1 MSESIDTGPTGS
13 RGLGNVSNA
22 KGGTRLPELS
32 LKGRSAVVTGAG
44 RGIGRAIALS
54 LAEAGADVALAAR
67 TPSELEDVAAEIRT
81 LGSRAFAVPTDV
93 SDSSQVEYMIEA
105 ALKQFGSIDV
115 LVNNAGI
122 NLRLPL
128 VPLPDGV
135 PDWLRVPRPPDSS
148 ITDDEWQRVLSVN
161 VSGVMYGCRAVAP
174 HMLARS
180 RGKIIN
186 VSSVQGKTAVPFY
199 SAYAVSKAAV
209 NMLTRVLALEWAQH
223 GIQVNA
229 LCPGSYETDMAGDQ
243 WTDPAKAERAAAAI
257 PMGRP
262 GDLRQ
267 LGVLAAYLA
276 SPASDYMTGQA
287 VFIDGGIAA
296 L

>member
-1 MSESIDTGPTGS
+1 MSASGRRATAKSGTLPG
-13 RGLGNVSNA
+13 A
-22 KGGTRLPELS
+22 KGDSGLAELS
-32 LKGRSAVVTGAG
+32 LKGRSAIVTGAG

-67 TPSELEDVAAEIRT
+67 TLSELEGLAAEIRA

-93 SDSSQVEYMIEA
+93 SDSSQVEYMVEA
-105 ALKQFGSIDV
+105 TLKKFGSIDV

-148 ITDDEWQRVLSVN
+148 ITDVEWQRVLSVN

-174 HMLARS
+174 HMLARES
-180 RGKIIN
+180 GKIIN
-186 VSSVQGKTAVPFY
+186 VSSVQAKAAVPYY

-229 LCPGSYETDMAGDQ
+229 LCPGSYDTDMAGDQ
-243 WTDPAKAERAAAAI
+243 WSDPAKAERAAAVI

-287 VFIDGGIAA
+287 VYIDGGIAA

>member
-1 MSESIDTGPTGS
+1 MSEPEDSGTAGS
-13 RGLGNVSNA
+13 GVPGNVP
-22 KGGTRLPELS
+22 GTTGDPRLPELS
-32 LKGRSAVVTGAG
+32 LRGRSAIVTGAG
-44 RGIGRAIALS
+44 RGIGRSIALS
-54 LAEAGADVALAAR
+54 LAEAGADVAVAAR
-67 TPSELEDVAAEIRT
+67 TPSDLEEVAAEIRA

-93 SDSSQVEYMIEA
+93 SDSSQVEYMVEA
-105 ALKQFGSIDV
+105 TLEQFGSIDV

-135 PDWLRVPRPPDSS
+135 PDWLRVPRAADSS
-148 ITDDEWQRVLSVN
+148 ITDDEWQRVQSVN

-186 VSSVQGKTAVPFY
+186 VSSVQGKAAVPYY

-229 LCPGSYETDMAGDQ
+229 LCPGSYETDMAGDL
-243 WTDPAKAERAAAAI
+243 WTDPAKAERAAAMI

-287 VFIDGGIAA
+287 VFMDGGIAA

>member
-1 MSESIDTGPTGS
+1 MAAVGRRANADSETRPG
-13 RGLGNVSNA
+13 A
-22 KGGTRLPELS
+22 KGDSGLNELS
-32 LKGRSAVVTGAG
+32 LEGKSAIVTGAG

-67 TPSELEDVAAEIRT
+67 TLSELEDLAAEIQT

-93 SDSSQVEYMIEA
+93 SDSSQVEYMVEA
-105 ALKQFGSIDV
+105 TLKEFGSIDV

-135 PDWLRVPRPPDSS
+135 PDWLRVPRTPDSS
-148 ITDDEWQRVLSVN
+148 ITDVEWQRVLSVN

-174 HMLARS
+174 HMLARES
-180 RGKIIN
+180 GKIIN
-186 VSSVQGKTAVPFY
+186 VSSVQAKAAVPYY

-229 LCPGSYETDMAGDQ
+229 LCPGSYDTDMAGDQ
-243 WTDPAKAERAAAAI
+243 WSDPAKAERAAAMI

-267 LGVLAAYLA
+267 LGMLAAYLA

-287 VFIDGGIAA
+287 VYIDGGIAA

>member
-1 MSESIDTGPTGS
+1 MAAVGRRANADSETRPG
-13 RGLGNVSNA
+13 A
-22 KGGTRLPELS
+22 KGDSGLNELS
-32 LKGRSAVVTGAG
+32 LEGKSAIVTGAG

-67 TPSELEDVAAEIRT
+67 TLSELEDLAAEIQA

-93 SDSSQVEYMIEA
+93 SDSSQVEYMVEA
-105 ALKQFGSIDV
+105 TLKEFGSIDV

-135 PDWLRVPRPPDSS
+135 PDWLRVPRTPDSS
-148 ITDDEWQRVLSVN
+148 ITDVEWQRVLSVN

-174 HMLARS
+174 HMLAREG
-180 RGKIIN
+180 GKIIN
-186 VSSVQGKTAVPFY
+186 VSSVQAKAAVPYY

-229 LCPGSYETDMAGDQ
+229 LCPGSYDTDMAGDQ
-243 WTDPAKAERAAAAI
+243 WSDPAKAERAASMI

-267 LGVLAAYLA
+267 LGMLAAYLA

-287 VFIDGGIAA
+287 VYIDGGIAA

>member
-1 MSESIDTGPTGS
+1 MSESVGGVTAGSCGPGDAPRSTGDL
-13 RGLGNVSNA
+13 GLA
-22 KGGTRLPELS
+22 ELS
-32 LKGRSAVVTGAG
+32 LRGKSAIVTGAG

-67 TPSELEDVAAEIRT
+67 TPSDLEHVVAEIRA

-93 SDSSQVEYMIEA
+93 SDSNQIESMVEA
-105 ALKQFGSIDV
+105 TLKQFGNIDV

-135 PDWLRVPRPPDSS
+135 PDWLRVPRDPDTS

-174 HMLARS
+174 HMIARS
-180 RGKIIN
+180 KGKIIN
-186 VSSVQGKTAVPFY
+186 VSSVQGKAAVPYY

-209 NMLTRVLALEWAQH
+209 NMLTRVLALEWARH

-243 WTDPAKAERAAAAI
+243 WTDPAKAERAAAMI

-287 VFIDGGIAA
+287 VFIDGGITA

>member
-1 MSESIDTGPTGS
+1 MSESVDTGRAGSPGHGYTPMTTGD
-13 RGLGNVSNA
+13 L
-22 KGGTRLPELS
+22 RLPELS
-32 LKGRSAVVTGAG
+32 LKGRSAIVTGAG
-44 RGIGRAIALS
+44 RGIGRAIALN
-54 LAEAGADVALAAR
+54 LAEAGADVAVAAR
-67 TPSELEDVAAEIRT
+67 TRPDLEHVAADIRE
-81 LGSRAFAVPTDV
+81 LGSRALAVPTDV
-93 SDSSQVEYMIEA
+93 SSSSQVEHMVEA
-105 ALKQFGSIDV
+105 TLREFGCIDV

-135 PDWLRVPRPPDSS
+135 PDWLRVPRAADSS

-161 VSGVMYGCRAVAP
+161 LSGVMYGCRAVAP
-174 HMLARS
+174 HMLARGS
-180 RGKIIN
+180 GKIVN
-186 VSSVQGKTAVPFY
+186 VSSVQGKAAVPYY

-209 NMLTRVLALEWAQH
+209 NMLTRVLALEWAEH

-229 LCPGSYETDMAGDQ
+229 LCPGSYETDMSGDQ
-243 WTDPAKAERAAAAI
+243 WTDPAKAERAAAMI
-257 PMGRP
+257 PMGHP
-262 GDLRQ
+262 GDLRE
-267 LGVLAAYLA
+267 LGILATYLA

>member
-1 MSESIDTGPTGS
+1 M
-13 RGLGNVSNA
+13 N
-22 KGGTRLPELS
+22 ELS
-32 LKGRSAVVTGAG
+32 LEGKSAIVTGAG

-67 TPSELEDVAAEIRT
+67 TLSELEDLAAEIQA

-93 SDSSQVEYMIEA
+93 SDSSQVEYMVEA
-105 ALKQFGSIDV
+105 TLKEFGSIDV

-135 PDWLRVPRPPDSS
+135 PDWLRVPRTPDSS
-148 ITDDEWQRVLSVN
+148 ITDVEWQRVLSVN

-174 HMLARS
+174 HMLARES
-180 RGKIIN
+180 GKIIN
-186 VSSVQGKTAVPFY
+186 VSSVQAKAAVPYY

-229 LCPGSYETDMAGDQ
+229 LCPGSYDTDMAGDQ
-243 WTDPAKAERAAAAI
+243 WSDPAKAERAAAMI

-267 LGVLAAYLA
+267 LGMLAAYLA

-287 VFIDGGIAA
+287 VYIDGGIAA

>member
-1 MSESIDTGPTGS
+1 MAAVGRRANADSETRPG
-13 RGLGNVSNA
+13 A
-22 KGGTRLPELS
+22 KGDSGLNELS
-32 LKGRSAVVTGAG
+32 LEGKSAIVTGAG

-67 TPSELEDVAAEIRT
+67 TLSELEDLAAEIQA

-93 SDSSQVEYMIEA
+93 SDSSQVEYMVEA
-105 ALKQFGSIDV
+105 TLKEFGSIDV

-135 PDWLRVPRPPDSS
+135 PDWLRVPRTPDSS
-148 ITDDEWQRVLSVN
+148 ITDVEWQRVLSVN

-174 HMLARS
+174 HMLARES
-180 RGKIIN
+180 GKIIN
-186 VSSVQGKTAVPFY
+186 VSSVQAKAAVPYY

-229 LCPGSYETDMAGDQ
+229 LCPGSYDTDMAGDQ
-243 WTDPAKAERAAAAI
+243 WSDPAKAERAAAMI

-267 LGVLAAYLA
+267 LGMLAAYLA

-287 VFIDGGIAA
+287 VYIDGGIAA